1 MGAGRRR
8 QRWDQTRWGGDTRRF
23 VAAWSMTAHT
33 RAAAALACLLLDAL
47 AARFGPVARE
57 PRFEALRPKLA
68 AAALV
73 PSRVFDDSTAWT
85 ERGGDWRGVQFA
97 GAVGRYGYRVGVCAA
112 APEPALPGDYRGRLQ
127 LRRIAGGRYEWQMDE
142 ELAVGAVRPADL
154 AGALSAL
161 LQQAEQAAGSG
172 PAARDAV
179 LAAFPR
185 TAAVLGRLCRIER
198 LRLARDAEGS
208 ARVELAVRLT
218 PDGLAP
224 VAPRYAEFL
233 RRYATPMKLH
243 AVATDAGGAGWWEV
257 DGARNAWTL
266 RLRVRDGSLVPLAG
280 PAGRGVPP
288 ALRVTADYETRMGL
302 FTVGVRSLAAE
313 LTLTRTPV
321 EKGFRA
327 RFVQE
332 PGWQL
337 PFLVAPL
344 LHSSL
349 RYPFEAEGSEASWAA
364 REQPGGKAE
373 LVRSYRARVRES
385 WLLRWLGGLTTGAV
399 DEFRRGAEAEADL
412 YARECLLA
420 LRDDLAALAAR

>member
-1 MGAGRRR
+1 
-8 QRWDQTRWGGDTRRF
+8 
-23 VAAWSMTAHT
+23 MTAQT

-47 AARFGPVARE
+47 AGRFGPVARE
-57 PRFEALRPKLA
+57 PSFDALRPKLA

-73 PSRVFDDSTAWT
+73 PSRVFDDATAWT

-97 GAVGRYGYRVGVCAA
+97 GAVERYGYRVGVRASP
-112 APEPALPGDYRGRLQ
+112 PEPVLPGDYRGRLQ

-154 AGALSAL
+154 AGAASAL
-161 LQQAEQAAGSG
+161 LRQAEQAAGSG
-172 PAARDAV
+172 PAARTALV
-179 LAAFPR
+179 AAFPR
-185 TAAVLGRLCRIER
+185 TVAVLGRLCRLES
-198 LRLARDAEGS
+198 LLLSSEAEGA
-208 ARVELAVRLT
+208 ARVELTVRLT

-233 RRYATPMKLH
+233 RRYVTPMKLH
-243 AVATDAGGAGWWEV
+243 AVATDAVGAGWWAV
-257 DGARNAWTL
+257 DGAQDVWTL

-280 PAGRGVPP
+280 PAARGIPSQ
-288 ALRVTADYETRMGL
+288 LRVTADYETKMGL
-302 FTVGVRSLAAE
+302 FTVGVHSLAAE
-313 LTLTRTPV
+313 LDLTRTPA
-321 EKGFRA
+321 EKGVRA

-349 RYPFEAEGSEASWAA
+349 RYPFEAEGSEAGWTA
-364 REQPGGKAE
+364 REQPGGRAE

-412 YARECLLA
+412 YDRECLLA
-420 LRDDLAALAAR
+420 LRDDLATLAAR